1 VESFARFSR
10 NRTFMLRSRHRE
22 TEAVCIASSV
32 LEQVVDE
39 KRKITASC
47 KLMIETDALM
57 SELDHQEYCVAWR
70 RAWSGKS
77 TFIDFIVRFSV
88 AFRKLI

>member
-1 VESFARFSR
+1 MNAPHRTNTELNSR
-10 NRTFMLRSRHRE
+10 LD
-22 TEAVCIASSV
+22 C
-32 LEQVVDE
+32 QVVDE